1 MDKLLLQFE
10 ETLKNQLAKIKE
22 NIQQMRSQLE

>member
-10 ETLKNQLAKIKE
+10 EVIKTQVVEIKE
-22 NIQQMRSQLE
+22 NIQQMRSKI

>member
-10 ETLKNQLAKIKE
+10 ETIKTQVVKIKE
-22 NIQQMRSQLE
+22 NIQQMRSKI